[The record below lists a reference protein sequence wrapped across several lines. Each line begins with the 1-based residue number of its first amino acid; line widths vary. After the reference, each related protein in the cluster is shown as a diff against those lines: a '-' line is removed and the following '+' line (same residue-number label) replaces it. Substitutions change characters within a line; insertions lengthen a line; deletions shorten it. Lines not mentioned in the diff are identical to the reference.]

1 MLKLNRK
8 QIEEISEKTKMSYK
22 DTVLQMLEQLETEEA
37 WKKMYTYTK
46 VLLENQGAG
55 DSRTSEET
63 WQYIGLFRMLSKVE
77 PYMIRQIKALLYGYF
92 EKRGML
98 GEFENEY

>member
-22 DTVLQMLEQLETEEA
+22 DIMIQILEQLEADE
-37 WKKMYTYTK
+37 TK
-46 VLLENQGAG
+46 ATG
-55 DSRTSEET
+55 
-63 WQYIGLFRMLSKVE
+63 QYIRLFQMLSKVE
-77 PYMIRQIKALLYGYF
+77 PRMIRQIKALLYGYF

-98 GEFENEY
+98 GEFEDEY